1 MWRLLPSD
9 VKLVWGHSPD
19 IWRAGA
25 KAGRH
30 TMVQLYSWLVSD
42 LRPGDLRSGK
52 AQAEAATHW
61 LASMWLTATL
71 CTCKRVAASASPHH
85 PSSHRGRVSCG
96 QWCKVLSARQLLIH
110 T

>member
-9 VKLVWGHSPD
+9 VQLVWGHFPD

-30 TMVQLYSWLVSD
+30 IMVQLYSWLVSD
-42 LRPGDLRSGK
+42 LMPGDLRSGK
-52 AQAEAATHW
+52 A
-61 LASMWLTATL
+61 S
-71 CTCKRVAASASPHH
+71 TCKRVAASASPHH
-85 PSSHRGRVSCG
+85 ASSHRGRASCG